1 MYVPAPEHTG
11 QITAWLERQLGG
23 TVIEI
28 KQQPRWRPVWYAD
41 LERDG
46 ETLELCVRAE
56 RSDMALIFPLE
67 HEMRFQSLL
76 EERGIPVAAVH
87 GMIDSPY
94 AYVMDRVQGPGTLR

>member
-11 QITAWLERQLGG
+11 QISAWLERELGG
-23 TVIEI
+23 RVVNI
-28 KQQPRWRPVWYAD
+28 KQQPRWRPVWFAD

-76 EERGIPVAAVH
+76 EERGIPCRR
-87 GMIDSPY
+87 GPRN
-94 AYVMDRVQGPGTLR
+94 DRFSLRLRDGPSQGPGTLR